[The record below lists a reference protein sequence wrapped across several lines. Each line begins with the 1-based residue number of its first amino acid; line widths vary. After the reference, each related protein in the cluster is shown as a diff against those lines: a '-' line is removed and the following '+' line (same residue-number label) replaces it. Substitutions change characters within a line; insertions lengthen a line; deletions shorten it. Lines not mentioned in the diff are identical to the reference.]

1 MNKLKTY
8 YVILFS
14 IVLWV
19 PSTAQKINQIDL
31 SGSWQVKLDST
42 DLGTTENWAKTNL
55 KGTNITLPGTLDDAG
70 LGTPNNLEPAL
81 NNYVLS
87 NLARKHQY
95 IGKTW
100 YQKEVEIPA
109 DWKRKSIKLVLE
121 RVIWESTVFVD
132 GEKIASK
139 ESLVGSHEYDL
150 TDVLPSGIH
159 LLTILIDNGNKY
171 PFLNVAGDRYPD
183 PVNQDMAHG
192 YTNHTQIK
200 WNGII
205 GDILLEA
212 FDTNAPR
219 HLKVHPDYANQML
232 NVVFEQPEPSK
243 KGITLEI
250 LNAEDEII
258 ASQEIKKPLIE
269 GNYVNFSI
277 AIPEGLQLWDEFHPN
292 VYTAQIKTRSGTSA
306 TEFGLRKLGNKD
318 GVLTLND
325 QRIFLRGNLEC
336 VIFPLTGHP
345 PMEKAGWAEL
355 IEQAKNYGLN
365 HLRFHSWCPPS
376 AAFEAADEAGFY
388 LQAELPHWSLKVG
401 EDKPTTEFLKKEA
414 DKMIRDYGHH
424 PSFIFMAMGNELQG
438 DISVLNDMVAE
449 LKKKDSGRLYATTA
463 FSFQKPTGT
472 RPEPEDEF
480 FIAQW
485 TDKGWIRGQGV
496 FNDQSPAFDTDYSAN
511 SEHIKLPLI
520 SHEIGQYSVYPDM
533 SEIPKYTGVLEP
545 LNFMAVKNDLEE
557 KGMLELAPD
566 FTQASGKLAAMLYKE
581 EIERALKTPS
591 FDGFQ
596 LLQLQDF
603 PGQGTA
609 LVGLLNAFWESKRA
623 ISAGEF
629 RKFNSPL
636 VPLLRFEKAV
646 YEDGENFE
654 GTIEVANFLEDKR
667 EQTLTWS
674 ITDAMGKI
682 LAEESIEGIDLSIGN
697 NLNLGKI
704 EFPIAIEKAQ
714 RLTVSVKLKGTEY
727 ENDWPIWV
735 YPKPKVSDTEDPG
748 IEVSQTEATKKEN
761 SETRASKIKIS
772 NTGVSTPEISR
783 NQTSKTKVPEPKDLQ
798 TNAYE
803 SKDVFITSS
812 FDEALSALEK
822 GEKVLLNPDTLQLKG
837 IKGRFVPVFWSP
849 VHFPD
854 QPGTMGLLIDNKHKA
869 LADFPTKTYTEW
881 QWWDLCIQSKSV
893 IIDSLPVKPIVRVVD
908 NFVTNHQL
916 ATVFEA
922 KVGEG
927 KLLFSSMDLQT
938 DLDKRP
944 AARQLRKSLVDYM
957 ASEVFEPDA
966 ELSAENVLTLKTE

>member
-1 MNKLKTY
+1 MNTLKAYFTL
-8 YVILFS
+8 LFS
-14 IVLWV
+14 MLLWV
-19 PSTAQKINQIDL
+19 PSTAQAENQIDL
-31 SGSWQVKLDST
+31 SGNWQVKLDST
-42 DLGTTENWAKTNL
+42 DIGTSENWAKTNIDG
-55 KGTNITLPGTLDDAG
+55 KAITLPGTLDDAG
-70 LGTPNNLEPAL
+70 IGTLNTLEPAL

-95 IGKTW
+95 IGKAW

-109 DWKRKSIKLVLE
+109 AWKKKFIKLVLE

-132 GEKIASK
+132 GKKTASK
-139 ESLVGSHEYDL
+139 ESLVGSHEYNL
-150 TDVLPSGIH
+150 TDVLSPGKH
-159 LLTILIDNGNKY
+159 LLTVLIDNGNKY
-171 PFLNVAGDRYPD
+171 PFINVTGDRYPD
-183 PVNQDMAHG
+183 PINQDMAHA

-212 FDTNAPR
+212 SEPNAPQ
-219 HLKVHPDYANQML
+219 HLKVHPDYANDAL
-232 NVVFEQPEPSK
+232 NIVFEQTKPSK
-243 KGITLEI
+243 KGLTFEI
-250 LNAEDEII
+250 LDAQGGVI
-258 ASQEIKKPLIE
+258 ASQEIKKPLME
-269 GNYVNFSI
+269 GSYVNFPI
-277 AIPEGLQLWDEFHPN
+277 TTPKELQVWDEFHPN
-292 VYTAQIKTRSGTSA
+292 VYTAKITTANGTVTS
-306 TEFGLRKLGNKD
+306 EFGLRKLGNKD

-345 PMEKAGWAEL
+345 PMQKSEWAEL

-376 AAFEAADEAGFY
+376 AAFEAADEAGLY

-401 EDKPTTEFLKKEA
+401 EDKPTTEFLKREA
-414 DKMIRDYGHH
+414 DEMIRDYGHH
-424 PSFIFMAMGNELQG
+424 PSFIFMALGNELQG
-438 DISVLNDMVAE
+438 DIGLLNDMVAE
-449 LKKKDSGRLYATTA
+449 LKKKDGGRLYATTA

-496 FNDQSPAFDTDYSAN
+496 FNDKAPAFDTDYSAN
-511 SEHIKLPLI
+511 SEHIEIPLI
-520 SHEIGQYSVYPDM
+520 SHEIGQYSVYPDL

-545 LNFMAVKNDLEE
+545 LNFMAVRQDLEK
-557 KGMLELAPD
+557 KGMLDLAPD

-609 LVGLLNAFWESKRA
+609 LVGLLNAFWESKGA
-623 ISAGEF
+623 ISAEDF

-646 YEDGENFE
+646 YEDRETFS
-654 GTIEVANFLEDKR
+654 GTIEVANFFEDKKG
-667 EQTLTWS
+667 QTLEWT
-674 ITDAMGKI
+674 ITDEKGNA
-682 LAEESIEGIDLSIGN
+682 LAEDSIEGIDLSIGN
-697 NLNLGKI
+697 NLDLGKI
-704 EFPIAIEKAQ
+704 DFPIAIKKAQ
-714 RLTVSVKLKGTEY
+714 QWNVSIKLKGTEF

-735 YPKPKVSDTEDPG
+735 YPKSEVLEKKVSET
-748 IEVSQTEATKKEN
+748 EVSRRETPETEPTKKEA
-761 SETRASKIKIS
+761 SETKVSRPEALKTEVSKS
-772 NTGVSTPEISR
+772 NDI
-783 NQTSKTKVPEPKDLQ
+783 L
-798 TNAYE
+798 
-803 SKDVFITSS
+803 ITTS
-812 FDEALSALEK
+812 FDEAVTALEK
-822 GEKVLLNPDTLQLKG
+822 GKKVLLNPDTLQLKG

-854 QPGTMGLLIDNKHKA
+854 QPGTMGLLIDNEHKA
-869 LADFPTKTYTEW
+869 LADFPTKSHTEW
-881 QWWDLCIQSKSV
+881 QWWDLCIRSKSV
-893 IIDSLPVKPIVRVVD
+893 IIDSIQVKPIVRAID

-938 DLDKRP
+938 DLSKRP
-944 AARQLRKSLVDYM
+944 SARQLRKSLISYM
-957 ASEVFEPDA
+957 ASEEFDPDN
-966 ELSAENVLTLKTE
+966 EMSTKSLLTLKTK

>member
-1 MNKLKTY
+1 MKKLNVY
-8 YVILFS
+8 YIS
-14 IVLWV
+14 IFMLLLWA
-19 PSTAQKINQIDL
+19 PSTAQSTNQIDL
-31 SGSWQVKLDST
+31 SGNWQVKLDST
-42 DLGTTENWAKTNL
+42 DTGTAKNWAETNLEGTT
-55 KGTNITLPGTLDDAG
+55 IVLPGTLDDAG
-70 LGTPNNLEPAL
+70 IGTPNTLEPAL

-87 NLARKHQY
+87 NLSRKHQY
-95 IGKTW
+95 IGKAW
-100 YQKEVEIPA
+100 YQKGVDIPA
-109 DWKRKSIKLVLE
+109 TWKNKRIKLVLE
-121 RVIWESTVFVD
+121 RVIWTSTVFVD
-132 GEKIASK
+132 GKKVASE

-150 TDVLPSGIH
+150 TEVLFPGKH
-159 LLTILIDNGNKY
+159 LLTIVIDNGNKY
-171 PFLNVAGDRYPD
+171 PFINVIGDKYPD
-183 PVNQDMAHG
+183 PVNQDMAHA

-212 FDTNAPR
+212 SDLNAPQ
-219 HLKVHPDYANQML
+219 HLKVRPDYANNAL
-232 NVVFEQPEPSK
+232 NIVFEQPQPSK

-250 LNAEDEII
+250 LDAKGKTII
-258 ASQEIKKPLIE
+258 SQEIKKPLME
-269 GNYVNFSI
+269 GSYVNFSI
-277 AIPEGLQLWDEFHPN
+277 TTPAIVQVWDEFHPN
-292 VYTAQIKTRSGTSA
+292 IYTAKIKTGNGSLA

-345 PMEKAGWAEL
+345 PMEEAEWAQL
-355 IEQAKNYGLN
+355 IAQAKNYGLN
-365 HLRFHSWCPPS
+365 HLRFHSWCPPA
-376 AAFEAADEAGFY
+376 AAFEAADKAGFY
-388 LQAELPHWSLKVG
+388 LQAELPHWSLRVG

-424 PSFIFMAMGNELQG
+424 PSFIFMTMGNELQG
-438 DISVLNDMVAE
+438 DIQLLNDMVAE
-449 LKKKDSGRLYATTA
+449 LKKKDDGRLYATTS

-472 RPEPEDEF
+472 RPEPEDDF

-496 FNDQSPAFDTDYSAN
+496 FNDKAPAFDTDYSAN
-511 SEHIKLPLI
+511 SEHIKVPLI
-520 SHEIGQYSVYPDM
+520 SHEIGQYSVYPDL

-545 LNFMAVKNDLEE
+545 LNFIAVKQDLEK
-557 KGMLELAPD
+557 KGMLDLAPD

-609 LVGLLNAFWESKRA
+609 LVGLLNAFWESKGA
-623 ISAGEF
+623 ISAAEF

-646 YEDGENFE
+646 YEDGESFS
-654 GTIEVANFLEDKR
+654 GTIEVANFLEDKKG
-667 EQTLTWS
+667 QTLEWS
-674 ITDAMGKI
+674 ITDEKGNT
-682 LAEESIEGIDLSIGN
+682 LAEGTIEDVDLSIGN
-697 NLNLGKI
+697 NLDLGKI
-704 EFPIAIEKAQ
+704 EFPIDIKKAQ
-714 RLTVSVKLKGTEY
+714 QWNVTVKLKGTEFQ
-727 ENDWPIWV
+727 NDWPIWV
-735 YPKPKVSDTEDPG
+735 YPKT
-748 IEVSQTEATKKEN
+748 EVS
-761 SETRASKIKIS
+761 
-772 NTGVSTPEISR
+772 
-783 NQTSKTKVPEPKDLQ
+783 EPKDILV
-798 TNAYE
+798 T
-803 SKDVFITSS
+803 TS
-812 FDEALSALEK
+812 FDEALTALEK

-854 QPGTMGLLIDNKHKA
+854 QPGTMGLLVDTEHKA
-869 LADFPTKTYTEW
+869 LADFPTKTHTQW

-922 KVGEG
+922 KVGKG
-927 KLLFSSMDLQT
+927 KLLFSSMDVQT
-938 DLDKRP
+938 DLNDRP
-944 AARQLRKSLVDYM
+944 AARQLRKSLLDYM
-957 ASEVFEPDA
+957 ASEAFEPET
-966 ELSAENVLTLKTE
+966 ELSGKSLLTLKAEKTN